1 MKNKT
6 LLEPSKLLLLL
17 LVLMLGGIF
26 TFVFLQIRTDKVK
39 NTLDSEQ
46 NLAIAIVISSKDE
59 QGKTVPRF
67 NEVLVFNPVSKKTA
81 LIDVATNTGSLINSL
96 GRVDGLSV
104 LYKPQDMKSYLNKLE
119 EFLGIP
125 VPFYLIIPDDQI
137 VRQVDLLAGIDLF
150 VPSAIEK
157 GQIDPMVLVPSG
169 NSLMDGAKASL
180 YVLHDEEGEDN
191 ADRIN
196 RHQRFI
202 QSWFRK
208 MGENKNYL
216 LRSEVFPFLYQ
227 GIQTNMEDVG
237 VKTLLGAAAVADW
250 ERIIFQRIL
259 GVERFVDKQKLLFP
273 HYNGT
278 LLKETVRQILEG
290 LASKDVDKSAFGNV
304 SIEISNG
311 TKLPGLAT
319 RTTQLFKSFGYDVVA
334 SKNSDNSVL
343 ENTTLIDRHGN
354 PDQAKKIADII
365 KCKKITAPPASENS
379 EGGADITII
388 LGKDFDGRY
397 VR

>member
-6 LLEPSKLLLLL
+6 LLDPSKILLLL
-17 LVLMLGGIF
+17 LVLMFGGIL
-26 TFVFLQIRTDKVK
+26 TFIFLQIRTDKVK
-39 NTLDSEQ
+39 NTLESEQ
-46 NLAIAIVISSKDE
+46 NLALAIIISGKDA
-59 QGKTVPRF
+59 QGNEVPLF
-67 NEVLVFNPVSKKTA
+67 NDVLVFNPVSKKTA

-104 LYKPQDMKSYLNKLE
+104 LFKPQDMKPYLTKLE

-125 VPFYLIIPDDQI
+125 VPFYLILPESQI
-137 VRQVDLLAGIDLF
+137 SRQIDLLAGIELF
-150 VPSAIEK
+150 VPSALEK
-157 GQIDPMVLVPSG
+157 AQTDPMILIPSG
-169 NSLMDGAKASL
+169 NSLMDGAKTAL

-208 MGENKNYL
+208 LGENKNLL
-216 LRSEVFPFLYQ
+216 LRSEVFPYLFQ

-237 VKTLLGAAAVADW
+237 VKTLVGAAATADW

-259 GVERFVDKQKLLFP
+259 GVERYVDKQKLLFP

-290 LASKDVDKSAFGNV
+290 LANKDTDKASMGNV
-304 SIEISNG
+304 SIEILNG

-319 RTTQLFKSFGYDVVA
+319 RTTQLFKSFGYDVAA
-334 SKNSDNSVL
+334 SRNA
-343 ENTTLIDRHGN
+343 ENTSIDMTTLIDRHGN
-354 PDQAKKIADII
+354 ADQAKKIADII
-365 KCKKITAPPASENS
+365 KCKKITAPPATENS